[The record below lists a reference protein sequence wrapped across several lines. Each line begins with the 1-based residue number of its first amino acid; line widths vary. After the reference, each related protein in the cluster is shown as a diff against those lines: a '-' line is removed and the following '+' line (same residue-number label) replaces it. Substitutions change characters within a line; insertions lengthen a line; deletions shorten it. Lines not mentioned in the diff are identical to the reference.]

1 MLRQFIRFIVIAFV
15 VGIAI
20 YITLTNSE
28 TATIRLGSSDAIT
41 SRAGVIYLGVF
52 ASGCLF
58 SIIIALFFGAKGFF
72 RERKLRTE
80 ARKHRDLLAS
90 FIAGCDL
97 MAIQEWRSAQ
107 DYWEDVLSN
116 DGDNPVARVALSRCL
131 EMLGDSD
138 EACRVIDSA
147 REQGSQ
153 SIAILARASE
163 LHRKMGNLVVARDN
177 LSLIA
182 KTQPSQ
188 FVLENLRDLHTAL
201 GDYSEALAV
210 QDTLDRLGFKG
221 VSNDTPRASIL
232 FKKLHASASEAER
245 TSALSDLLKRYPS
258 YVPALHL
265 AASQASLNGNI
276 ELSAEL
282 LMRVAK
288 TTKLAQDWKAVI
300 DLWLNDSKLPQE
312 RKANGAIAV
321 ARTAIKSQEG
331 LQRLEAE
338 LQLIGVLLT
347 TNHLD
352 EAERLL
358 NQFHTLA
365 SKHAETL
372 PQTLQERFLLYK
384 GLFLSQAG
392 QARDTGPLW
401 QELVTGKELL
411 HPLIKGDILGVS
423 SGSQSPRPELSTP

>member
-1 MLRQFIRFIVIAFV
+1 MLRQFTRFIVIAFV

-28 TATIRLGSSDAIT
+28 TATIRLGSSNAIT

-80 ARKHRDLLAS
+80 ARKHRELLAS
-90 FIAGCDL
+90 FTAGCDL

-107 DYWEDVLSN
+107 DHWEDVLLN
-116 DGDNPVARVALSRCL
+116 DASNPVARVALSRCL
-131 EMLGDSD
+131 EMLGDRD

-153 SIAILARASE
+153 SAAILVRANE
-163 LHRKMGNLVVARDN
+163 LHRAMGNLVVARDN

-182 KTQPSQ
+182 KTHPSQ
-188 FVLENLRDLHTAL
+188 FVLENLRDLNTAL
-201 GDYSEALAV
+201 GDFSEALAV

-221 VSNDTPRASIL
+221 VSGDTSRASIL
-232 FKKLHASASEAER
+232 FKKLQTSTSETER
-245 TSALSDLLKRYPS
+245 SSALSDLVKRYPS
-258 YVPALHL
+258 YVPALQL

-276 ELSAEL
+276 ELSADL

-288 TTKLAQDWKAVI
+288 ISKLSQDWKAII

-312 RKANGAIAV
+312 RKAKGAIAV
-321 ARTAIKSQEG
+321 ARTATKSQEG

-352 EAERLL
+352 EAEGLL

-365 SKHAETL
+365 SKHVETL
-372 PQTLQERFLLYK
+372 PQMLQKRFLLYK

-392 QARDTGPLW
+392 QARDTGVLW
-401 QELVTGKELL
+401 QELVTGQEL
-411 HPLIKGDILGVS
+411 PTPMKTDITG
-423 SGSQSPRPELSTP
+423 GSASAQSPRPELSTP